1 MRALDRKLLRDLWN
15 VKSQVLAIA
24 LVVSSGI
31 ALLVMS
37 LGVFGS
43 LTTTR
48 EAYYARYAFADV
60 FAGAM
65 RAPNWVE
72 ERIEAIPGVEKVQT
86 RVVVGVSLDVE
97 GVAEP
102 VNGRLISMPE
112 RGRPALNDVVLRRGR
127 WLDPDRAEEALVSER
142 FAEAHGL
149 ALGDQVAATINGRRQ
164 PLRIVGV
171 ALSPEFIYNI
181 GPGEFFPDPKHFGL
195 LWMSRRHLAT
205 AFEMEGGF
213 NDVSLA
219 LTGNSPSTERAV
231 ITQLDAILDTY
242 GGLGAIPRSE
252 QLSHWYLQNE
262 LSQLQNMAF
271 IVPMIFLGVAAFL
284 LNVVLRRTIAVQ
296 REQIAALKALGY
308 SNARLGL
315 HFIQWAI
322 AVVSLGSVIGIV
334 TGLFLANGMLGF
346 YMEYFRFPFLNYE
359 VSVPSIL
366 AAILVSF
373 AAAAVGAVGAVRS
386 VASLP
391 PAEAMRPAAPES
403 FRVSLFERL
412 GARRWLTQP
421 ARMVLRNLS
430 RRPLRA
436 ALSIVGIAFAGA
448 IMVVGSAMMDSMDE
462 LLEVQFNIIQRQDLA
477 VSFFEPVERSAVHEL
492 AALSGVMQVEPTS
505 GVAARLRN
513 GHLQKQT
520 AIQALAP
527 DASLR
532 RVVDVDYR
540 AIRLDRPGLVL
551 STLLAEQLQV
561 APGDT
566 LVVEVMEA
574 GRPVRDVVLTDTVD
588 DLLGVAA
595 YMEQESL
602 RRLVRRDDT
611 VSGAMLKIDSQAEE
625 RLFGLLKAMPMVAG
639 VTLRAAAL
647 ENIQTYMVDNMSMV
661 MGVNLLFAVII
672 AFGVIYNTA
681 RISLSETSRE
691 LASLRVIG
699 FTRAEISSILLGELA
714 ILTLASIPIG
724 LLLGYGMIAGAMSAF
739 ESELFRLPVVVE
751 ASTFLASAATV
762 LGSMAISAWTVRRK
776 LHDLD
781 LVAVLKTRE

>member
-1 MRALDRKLLRDLWN
+1 M
-15 VKSQVLAIA
+15 
-24 LVVSSGI
+24 
-31 ALLVMS
+31 
-37 LGVFGS
+37 
-43 LTTTR
+43 
-48 EAYYARYAFADV
+48 
-60 FAGAM
+60 
-65 RAPNWVE
+65 
-72 ERIEAIPGVEKVQT
+72 
-86 RVVVGVSLDVE
+86 
-97 GVAEP
+97 
-102 VNGRLISMPE
+102 
-112 RGRPALNDVVLRRGR
+112 
-127 WLDPDRAEEALVSER
+127 
-142 FAEAHGL
+142 
-149 ALGDQVAATINGRRQ
+149 
-164 PLRIVGV
+164 
-171 ALSPEFIYNI
+171 
-181 GPGEFFPDPKHFGL
+181 
-195 LWMSRRHLAT
+195 
-205 AFEMEGGF
+205 
-213 NDVSLA
+213 
-219 LTGNSPSTERAV
+219 AV
-231 ITQLDAILDTY
+231 I
-242 GGLGAIPRSE
+242 
-252 QLSHWYLQNE
+252 
-262 LSQLQNMAF
+262 
-271 IVPMIFLGVAAFL
+271 VPLIFLGVAAFL
-284 LNVVLRRTIAVQ
+284 LNVVLRRTVAVQ

-308 SNARLGL
+308 SNGRLGL
-315 HFIQWAI
+315 HYVQWAM
-322 AVVSLGSVIGIV
+322 AVVSVGSIVGIV
-334 TGLFLANGMLGF
+334 AGLLLANGMLGF
-346 YMEYFRFPFLNYE
+346 YMEYFRFPFLVYE

-366 AAILVSF
+366 IAIAVSF
-373 AAAAVGAVGAVRS
+373 ASAAVGAIGAVRS

-412 GARRWLTQP
+412 GAKRWLSQP

-448 IMVVGSAMMDSMDE
+448 IMVVGSAMMDSIDE
-462 LLEVQFNIIQRQDLA
+462 LLEVQFNIIQRQDLS

-527 DASLR
+527 DARLR

-540 AIRLDRPGLVL
+540 AIQLDRPGLVL
-551 STLLAEQLQV
+551 STLLADQLRV
-561 APGDT
+561 EPGDT

-574 GRPVRDVVLTDTVD
+574 GRPVREVVLTDTVD

-611 VSGAMLKIDSQAEE
+611 MNGAMLKIDGLAEE
-625 RLFGLLKAMPMVAG
+625 RLFARLKAMPAVAG
-639 VTLRAAAL
+639 VTLRSAAL

-724 LLLGYGMIAGAMSAF
+724 LILGYATITGAMSAF

-751 ASTFLASAATV
+751 ARTFLISAATV
-762 LGSMAISAWTVRRK
+762 LGSMAISAWTVR
-776 LHDLD
+776 
-781 LVAVLKTRE
+781 A

>member
-15 VKSQVLAIA
+15 VRSQVLAIA
-24 LVVSSGI
+24 LVVASGI

-48 EAYYARYAFADV
+48 AAYYARYAFADV
-60 FAGAM
+60 FAGAK

-72 ERIEAIPGVEKVQT
+72 QRIEAIPGVEKVQT
-86 RVVVGVSLDVE
+86 RVVVGVTLDVP

-102 VNGRLISMPE
+102 INGRLISMPE
-112 RGRPALNDVVLRRGR
+112 RGRPVLNDVVLRRGR

-142 FAEAHGL
+142 FAEAHSL
-149 ALGDQVAATINGRRQ
+149 ELGDRIAAVINGRRQ
-164 PLRIVGV
+164 PLEVVGI

-213 NDVSLA
+213 NDVALA
-219 LTGNSPSTERAV
+219 LTSSSPSAERAA
-231 ITQLDAILDTY
+231 IIELDRILDTY

-262 LSQLQNMAF
+262 LTQLQNMAV
-271 IVPMIFLGVAAFL
+271 IVPLIFLGVAAFL
-284 LNVVLRRTIAVQ
+284 LNVVLRRTVAVQ

-315 HFIQWAI
+315 HYVQWAI
-322 AVVSLGSVIGIV
+322 AVVLIGSVIGIV
-334 TGLFLANGMLGF
+334 AGLLLANGMLGF
-346 YMEYFRFPFLNYE
+346 YMEYFRFPFLVYE
-359 VSVPSIL
+359 VSAPSIL
-366 AAILVSF
+366 IAIAVSF

-412 GARRWLTQP
+412 GAKRWLSQP

-436 ALSIVGIAFAGA
+436 AMSVIGIAFAGA
-448 IMVVGSAMMDSMDE
+448 IMVVGSAMTDSLDE
-462 LLEVQFNIIQRQDLA
+462 LLEVQFNIIQRQDLS

-527 DASLR
+527 DAKLR

-540 AIRLDRPGLVL
+540 AIQLDRPGLVL
-551 STLLAEQLQV
+551 STLLADQLQV
-561 APGDT
+561 EPGDT
-566 LVVEVMEA
+566 LMVEVMEA
-574 GRPVRDVVLTDTVD
+574 ARPVREVVLTDTVD

-611 VSGAMLKIDSQAEE
+611 VNGAMLKIDGLAEE
-625 RLFGLLKAMPMVAG
+625 RLFALLKAMPAVAG
-639 VTLRAAAL
+639 VTLRSAAL

-714 ILTLASIPIG
+714 ILTLASIPLG
-724 LLLGYGMIAGAMSAF
+724 LILGYATIAGAMSAF

-751 ASTFLASAATV
+751 ANTFLVSAATV

>member
-436 ALSIVGIAFAGA
+436 ALSVVGIAFAGA

-551 STLLAEQLQV
+551 STLLAEQLEV
-561 APGDT
+561 EPGDT

-647 ENIQTYMVDNMSMV
+647 QNIQTYMVDNMSMV

>member
-60 FAGAM
+60 FAGAK

-346 YMEYFRFPFLNYE
+346 YMEYFRFPFLSYE

-436 ALSIVGIAFAGA
+436 ALSVVGIAFAGA

-527 DASLR
+527 DANLR